1 MSQET
6 RKTSR
11 FSNLWLKEDYWAVW
25 IGLGTILI
33 ALLIYKLGGSIGPLG
48 VGFEAFDNFSVVPG
62 QLAGLIP
69 HLILYMWSWQLFL
82 PLPLRSWGI
91 LSLSF

>member
-33 ALLIYKLGGSIGPLG
+33 ALLIYKLGGNIGPLG
-48 VGFEAFDNFSVVPG
+48 VKFEAFDNFSVVPG

-69 HLILYMWSWQLFL
+69 QLILLYVV
-82 PLPLRSWGI
+82 
-91 LSLSF
+91 